1 MNKNKTMKVAVSRE
15 LTFFFFACENDLKI
29 LAELIY
35 NRQHKM
41 MITTY
46 NIYENIINLGYTY
59 GFGSVVF
66 K

>member
-15 LTFFFFACENDLKI
+15 LTFFFSNDLKI

-46 NIYENIINLGYTY
+46 NIYENIINLDYTY